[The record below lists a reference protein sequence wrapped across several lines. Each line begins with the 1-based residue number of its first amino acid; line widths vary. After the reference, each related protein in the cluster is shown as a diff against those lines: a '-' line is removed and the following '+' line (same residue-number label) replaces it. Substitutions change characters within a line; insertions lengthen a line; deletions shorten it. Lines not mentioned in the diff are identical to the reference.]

1 MPLHIRLTVLAHGDA
16 ATGTDV
22 EVTAPAGT
30 ALAGVL
36 GSLAAAAAP
45 GTAPPGAVFCEGV
58 RVDPQAVLGAP
69 PLVDGAV
76 LAFHRP
82 VGEPVGGPTRA
93 TLLVV
98 AGPDAGGVHLLRGGE
113 ARIGRSAEADIPL
126 DDPDVSRAHCAVA
139 LSPDGSVTV
148 RDLGSTNGTL
158 LNGAPVGPRPVP
170 ARSGALLRLGES
182 VLRVIASAEPQ
193 APPPGPPPAPAGGR
207 RGLAGW
213 ALGRRAGQGPPAE
226 PPPPVAP
233 PATSTASTAP
243 TTSTAHAESRW
254 PDPAGLLLT
263 AIEAGPRLWERD
275 AAHPDAY
282 TVRLGTVQQAPDM
295 LPPVTV
301 ALPLAGSLG
310 LAGPRG
316 RITGVARSVL
326 AQLAGL
332 HPPGALQLVAVA
344 PGRADDWSW
353 LGWLPHVR
361 PAEGQ
366 DCRLLLA
373 FDPRQAAARTR
384 ELTESLAR
392 PRPDRRTVVLV
403 DGDPGDAQARDALA
417 RLAAQG
423 PAAGIHLLV
432 LGAIPPAAA
441 VPPEGVP
448 AAATLARATAGT
460 PLLDAC
466 GTVAVLS
473 GPVST
478 ALRLSGPAGDTGPT
492 AGADAVSAAWAERFA
507 RALAPVAE
515 EPGDGAATPA
525 ASPLPA
531 SCRLLDALGLSRVT
545 PTALRERWS
554 RHSGLP
560 LVLGTGARGPVSFD
574 LAPAPGP
581 LAVTG
586 GPGSG
591 RTELLSGLAAALAA
605 AHAPDALS
613 LLLVEGAGEGLRPC
627 AELPHVTSYVT
638 ATDPVRM
645 RAFAQALREEL
656 KRRAALLGEREFS
669 AARRAGGRLVALR
682 SAAGSEGQAAE
693 TGALPWLVLLVDDLD
708 ALTAP
713 ALGAPGR
720 PAAGSVVRALE
731 MAVREGHR
739 LGVRLVAAGDL
750 PGAAARVVLSGK
762 PQGRAELVPSAAGL
776 GEAAEAVPFQA
787 GRVTARIPRTSTLR
801 PTVARLDWE
810 RAGDPPARRPVR
822 ELGNGPTDIAL
833 LASAAARAART
844 DHADRAATATPV

>member
-30 ALAGVL
+30 ALAGLL
-36 GSLAAAAAP
+36 GSLAATAAP

-76 LAFHRP
+76 LSFHRP

-158 LNGAPVGPRPVP
+158 LNGAPVRSRPVP

-182 VLRVIASAEPQ
+182 VLRVISSAGAQ
-193 APPPGPPPAPAGGR
+193 APPPAPAAGR
-207 RGLAGW
+207 RGLTGW
-213 ALGRRAGQGPPAE
+213 ALGRRAGQDPPAE
-226 PPPPVAP
+226 PPPPATP
-233 PATSTASTAP
+233 PAAP
-243 TTSTAHAESRW
+243 TGPAESRW

-282 TVRLGTVQQAPDM
+282 AVRLGTVQQAPDM

-301 ALPLAGSLG
+301 TLPLAGSLG
-310 LAGPRG
+310 LAGPRE

-384 ELTESLAR
+384 ELTDSLAR

-403 DGDPGDAQARDALA
+403 DGDPGDAQARAALA

-441 VPPEGVP
+441 APPEGVP
-448 AAATLARATAGT
+448 AAATLARATADT

-560 LVLGTGARGPVSFD
+560 LVLGTGVRGPVPLD
-574 LAPAPGP
+574 LASAPGP
-581 LAVTG
+581 LAVMG

-605 AHAPDALS
+605 AHGPDALS

-656 KRRAALLGEREFS
+656 KRRAALLGELEFS
-669 AARRAGGRLVALR
+669 AARRAGGRVVALR
-682 SAAGSEGQAAE
+682 PAPGSEGQAAE

-739 LGVRLVAAGDL
+739 LGVRVVAAGDL
-750 PGAAARVVLSGK
+750 PGASARVVLSGK
-762 PQGRAELVPSAAGL
+762 PPGRAELVLSAGGPGGAAGP
-776 GEAAEAVPFQA
+776 VPFQA

-801 PTVARLDWE
+801 PTVTRLDWE
-810 RAGDPPARRPVR
+810 RVGDPPARRPVR